1 MKQAFHIQDQNF
13 AKIKELDQSLVNHV
27 NTLLENEITHDQDI
41 RTIFHL
47 LKAVGYFLDI
57 TNNRAISYN
66 LRSNQGKSIA
76 NELTSLERELS
87 ILKDTLHHTMQCTFN
102 QCIISQHLSKVNNTT
117 FLLTEQ
123 IKRHSLKT
131 HYQILCQ
138 PASDKKISSLH
149 LEIGHKIDPHNLI
162 LSSGKRIQIQSLA
175 NKTLVNKELQF
186 I

>member
-1 MKQAFHIQDQNF
+1 MKQALHVFK
-13 AKIKELDQSLVNHV
+13 KIKELDQSLVNHI

-41 RTIFHL
+41 RTVFHL

-76 NELTSLERELS
+76 YELTSLERELS
-87 ILKDTLHHTMQCTFN
+87 ILKDALHHTVQCTFN
-102 QCIISQHLSKVNNTT
+102 QCIISRHLRKLNHTT

-123 IKRHSLKT
+123 IQLQSLNT

-162 LSSGKRIQIQSLA
+162 LSLGKRIQIQSLA
-175 NKTLVNKELQF
+175 NKTLVNK
-186 I
+186 